1 VDNFNVEFNKLNEI
15 IDSNKADIEQL
26 KELMI
31 DTDLENL
38 MSFGQQLASGTI
50 STDGLAK
57 CLSMVKEFEDKDVWL
72 LNGGSSAGFYLNLSN
87 NYKKLYL
94 KYKTKYLHSK
104 HN

>member
-1 VDNFNVEFNKLNEI
+1 MDNFNVEFNKLNEI

-26 KELMI
+26 KE
-31 DTDLENL
+31 L

-72 LNGGSSAGFYLNLSN
+72 LNGGSSAGFYLNVSN